1 MNRFDGLERLDRRA
15 LMRHALLLVGGAA
28 VPFPRTAFAEKGASW
43 FEPAQLDVVAAYAD
57 TLIPET
63 GTPGAIGAGVPRAID
78 AMMRDWASDKTRAEF
93 ASVLEALDAA
103 ARKADGQGLAALAPE
118 RRKAVV
124 VAFDAAQIAAQ
135 EAAAAP
141 EHRAEEAKA
150 VPSGGKPEATDADR
164 IASGKALDQQEKS
177 SAGARLTE
185 GPPAKKTDAPAADP
199 VATLA
204 GPYIRLKD
212 LVLTTYYLSEPG
224 ATQELRY
231 ELIPGVWE
239 ASMPLDE
246 DRRAWAV

>member
-1 MNRFDGLERLDRRA
+1 VNRFDGLERLDRRA

-28 VPFPRTAFAEKGASW
+28 VPFPRTAFAQKGPSW

-63 GTPGAIGAGVPRAID
+63 GTPGAIGVGVPRAID
-78 AMMRDWASDKTRAEF
+78 AMMRDWASGKTRDEF
-93 ASVLEALDAA
+93 VAVIEALDAA
-103 ARKADGQGLAALAPE
+103 ARKAEGQGLAALSPD

-124 VAFDAAQIAAQ
+124 AAFDAAQIAAQ

-141 EHRAEEAKA
+141 KHRAEEAKA
-150 VPSGGKPEATDADR
+150 VPAGDKPDASDADR
-164 IASGKALDQQEKS
+164 IGSGKALDQQEKS
-177 SAGARLTE
+177 STGARLTE
-185 GPPAKKTDAPAADP
+185 APPAKETDAPAADP
-199 VATLA
+199 VAALA

-231 ELIPGVWE
+231 ELVPGVWD
-239 ASMPLDE
+239 ASMPLGE